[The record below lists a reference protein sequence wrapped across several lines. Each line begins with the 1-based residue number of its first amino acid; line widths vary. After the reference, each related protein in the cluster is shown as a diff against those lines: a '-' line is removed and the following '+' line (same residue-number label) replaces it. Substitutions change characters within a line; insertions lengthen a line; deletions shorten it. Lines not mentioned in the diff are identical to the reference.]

1 MNLYLLRHG
10 IAVDRGSPYY
20 PSDDDRPLTPEGQQ
34 KMLQAAR
41 GMKALRLAFDL
52 ILSSPV
58 LRARQTAEIV
68 AGVFDTM
75 NLLSF
80 SPHLSTSGDARA
92 LVKQLN
98 EQYADRKDI
107 LLAGHEPY
115 LSGMVSRLVSG
126 EQGLA
131 IDYKKGGLCLLQAE
145 TLRWGKCAALCW
157 LLTPGQLRAIR

>member
-10 IAVDRGSPYY
+10 IAVDRGSPDF
-20 PSDDDRPLTPEGQQ
+20 PNDDDRPLAPEGQK

-41 GMKALRLAFDL
+41 GMKTLGLEFAL

-68 AGVFDTM
+68 AGVFDRM
-75 NLLSF
+75 NLLAF

-92 LVKQLN
+92 LVKQIS
-98 EQYADRKDI
+98 EQYGDHKDI

-126 EQGLA
+126 EEGLS
-131 IDYKKGGLCLLQAE
+131 IDFKKGGLCLLSIE
-145 TLRWGKCAALCW
+145 TLRWGKCATLCW
-157 LLTPGQLRAIR
+157 LLTPGQLRAIG